1 MPTPFGIRRRLKTLL
16 GMDPGP
22 VAASTPASPAP
33 APVPVTL
40 VLVGADGAEEPCAGP
55 RESTLLALSG
65 KLRRPIASG
74 CSDSTCGTCRVEVL
88 EGAERLTPQDGRE
101 RATLQENGHPA
112 HLRLACRAELREG
125 TVRARAFERI

>member
-1 MPTPFGIRRRLKTLL
+1 MASPFGIRRRLKTLL

-22 VAASTPASPAP
+22 IAAPPAAP
-33 APVPVTL
+33 PRPDPVTL
-40 VLVGADGAEEPCAGP
+40 ALVGGDGTDEPCSGP
-55 RESTLLALSG
+55 PGSTLLALSG
-65 KLRRPIASG
+65 MLRRPIASG

-88 EGAERLTPQDGRE
+88 DGAERLTPQDGRE

-125 TVRARAFERI
+125 TVRARAYERI